1 MESELERLQLEIKG
15 VLYKLTIEQLIKV
28 CNALQILGPEK
39 EHVTGK
45 TRSQVIS
52 HVIKYLEREE
62 LAGLEDEGMSD
73 LLSIDDVIGKID
85 TATNINGSEISSQTE
100 SQEKLQ
106 KESSTAVQEY
116 RPAFGPER
124 MSETAQFQLRFAPQ
138 RFYPARRPQPRCL
151 SCTQAVQPRARKRSV
166 EQNEEAEQSEE
177 EDDGDEYYPVS
188 HQQQF
193 ELCLPEIMNP
203 VCSTPTEP
211 ERTQAEENMSPEP
224 DREQG
229 TTDQMENSLEREDSF
244 VEGMSKEEVVP
255 LLVSSDPSGEEFQRP
270 RRQHRRPRV
279 FTYDRLGSQH

>member
-28 CNALQILGPEK
+28 CNALQISGPEK

-106 KESSTAVQEY
+106 KENAMYDLMKTSMLPVSSSK
-116 RPAFGPER
+116 PE
-124 MSETAQFQLRFAPQ
+124 TNTTLAPPNGSMW
-138 RFYPARRPQPRCL
+138 RKDM
-151 SCTQAVQPRARKRSV
+151 QPRARKRSV